1 MRTKWM
7 QFYAVESDSL
17 PGKYYTVAKTDEGE
31 WGCSCPRWIYHREKC
46 KHIRRLLSTT
56 ASKYTVDLAQV
67 PAEEQQFTRQ
77 EILARSLKSLPPTV
91 RPQMEK
97 AISRF
102 SNVEVI

>member
-7 QFYAVESDSL
+7 EYHAVESDSVA
-17 PGKYYTVAKTDEGE
+17 GKYYTVAKTDEGE

-46 KHIRRLLSTT
+46 KHIRKIMSIVS
-56 ASKYTVDLAQV
+56 SKYSINLAQV
-67 PAEEQQFTRQ
+67 QNEQSFTRA
-77 EILARSLKSLPPTV
+77 EILARSLKALPPTI

-102 SNVEVI
+102 SNIEVV